1 MENSNSKIEIVN
13 AMSRI
18 QQMMTSKGY
27 GNNCSSSTYGIVTHY
42 SNNTIR
48 IVNPLHWS
56 GTNQSQINEMG
67 IVKIICSNI
76 ETEFKELKKV
86 RFENQSNSIHHF

>member
-42 SNNTIR
+42 SNNTIH
-48 IVNPLHWS
+48 IVNPLRLS
-56 GTNQSQINEMG
+56 GTNQSHINEVG
-67 IVKIICSNI
+67 ASILICSNI
-76 ETEFKELKKV
+76 ETEFNELKKV
-86 RFENQSNSIHHF
+86 RSENQGQ